1 MITFYER
8 MSDLFAAGTPFVCA
22 TIVDTQGSVPAD
34 AGSKMLI
41 TSEGAF
47 FGTVGGGKIEN
58 RVIQEAKA
66 MLRAAGVA
74 STSGKG
80 DAIAKFF
87 EWSLNRDI
95 GMTCGGSMRVYLEAF
110 NHRAWN
116 ITIFGAGHVANALIT
131 LLSKLDCRITCIDSR
146 VEWLDKLPES
156 TKVRRVLLSEMK
168 EFVPEIP
175 KDSFVLLM
183 TMGHSSDKPI
193 LLEIL
198 SRWKD
203 VKYPYLG
210 VIGSDAKAARIRKD
224 ISEAGLPEELCKVFF
239 CPIGLPLGSNHP
251 QEIAVSVAAQLLQ
264 VRDAEGVANAANA
277 KAHPENAKASAAN
290 AKAQAETSEAH
301 VATKRAE

>member
-8 MSDLFAAGTPFVCA
+8 MSDLFAAGIPFVCA

-34 AGSKMLI
+34 VGAKMLV
-41 TSEGAF
+41 TADGAY
-47 FGTVGGGKIEN
+47 FGTVGGGKIEA
-58 RVIQEAKA
+58 RVILEAKA
-66 MLRAAGVA
+66 MLQAAGLA
-74 STSGKG
+74 GMGGKE
-80 DAIAKFF
+80 DATAKFF

-116 ITIFGAGHVANALIT
+116 ITVFGAGHVGNALISV
-131 LLSKLDCRITCIDSR
+131 LEKLDCRITCIDSR

-156 TKVRRVLLSEMK
+156 PKLRRVLLTEMK

-175 KDSFVLLM
+175 SDSFVLLM

-198 SRWKD
+198 NRWKN
-203 VKYPYLG
+203 VKFPYLG
-210 VIGSDAKAARIRKD
+210 VIGSDAKAARLRKD
-224 ISEAGLPEELCKVFF
+224 IAEAGLPEELSKVFF

-251 QEIAVSVAAQLLQ
+251 QEIAVSIAAQLLQ
-264 VRDAEGVANAANA
+264 VRDQAVVSGKINKTKDAA
-277 KAHPENAKASAAN
+277 ASA
-290 AKAQAETSEAH
+290 H
-301 VATKRAE
+301 LD

>member
-8 MSDLFAAGTPFVCA
+8 MSDLFAAGIPFVCA

-34 AGSKMLI
+34 VGAKMLV
-41 TSEGAF
+41 TADGAY
-47 FGTVGGGKIEN
+47 FGTVGGGKIEA
-58 RVIQEAKA
+58 RVILEAKA
-66 MLRAAGVA
+66 MLQAAGLA
-74 STSGKG
+74 GMGGKE
-80 DAIAKFF
+80 DATAKFF

-116 ITIFGAGHVANALIT
+116 ITVFGAGHVGNALISV
-131 LLSKLDCRITCIDSR
+131 LEKLDCRITCIDSR

-156 TKVRRVLLSEMK
+156 PKLRRVLLTEMK

-175 KDSFVLLM
+175 SDSFVLLM

-198 SRWKD
+198 NRWKN
-203 VKYPYLG
+203 VKFPYLG
-210 VIGSDAKAARIRKD
+210 VIGSDAKAARLRKD
-224 ISEAGLPEELCKVFF
+224 IAEAGLPEELSKVFF

-251 QEIAVSVAAQLLQ
+251 QEIAVSITAQLLQ
-264 VRDAEGVANAANA
+264 VRDQAVVSGKINKTKDAA
-277 KAHPENAKASAAN
+277 ASA
-290 AKAQAETSEAH
+290 H
-301 VATKRAE
+301 VD

>member
-8 MSDLFAAGTPFVCA
+8 MSDLIATGTPFVCA

-34 AGSKMLI
+34 IGAKMLV
-41 TSEGAF
+41 TADGAH
-47 FGTVGGGKIEN
+47 FGTVGGGKIEA
-58 RVIQEAKA
+58 RVIQESKE
-66 MLRAAGVA
+66 MLKSAGLA
-74 STSGKG
+74 GTSGKE
-80 DAIAKFF
+80 DSTAKFF

-116 ITIFGAGHVANALIT
+116 ITVFGAGHVANALVS
-131 LLSKLDCRITCIDSR
+131 LLEKLDCRITCIDSR
-146 VEWLDKLPES
+146 VEWLDKLPDS
-156 TKVRRVLLSEMK
+156 PKLRRVLLSEMK

-175 KDSFVLLM
+175 NDSFVLLM

-203 VKYPYLG
+203 VKFPYLG

-224 ISEAGLPEELCKVFF
+224 IAEAGLPDELSKVFF

-264 VRDAEGVANAANA
+264 VRDASVTAGAPQSAVSPDAASVAD
-277 KAHPENAKASAAN
+277 
-290 AKAQAETSEAH
+290 
-301 VATKRAE
+301 

>member
-34 AGSKMLI
+34 AGSKMI
-41 TSEGAF
+41 VTADGAY

-66 MLRAAGVA
+66 MLKAAGLVG
-74 STSGKG
+74 TSGKE

-116 ITIFGAGHVANALIT
+116 ITIFGAGHVGNALISM
-131 LLSKLDCRITCIDSR
+131 LNKLDCRITCVDSR

-156 TKVRRVLLSEMK
+156 TKIRRVLLTEMK

-175 KDSFVLLM
+175 RDSFVLLM

-193 LLEIL
+193 LLDIL
-198 SRWKD
+198 QNWKNIQF
-203 VKYPYLG
+203 PYLG
-210 VIGSDAKAARIRKD
+210 VIGSDAKAARLRKD
-224 ISEAGLPEELCKVFF
+224 IAEAGLPDELSKVYF

-251 QEIAVSVAAQLLQ
+251 QEIAVSITAQLLQ
-264 VRDAEGVANAANA
+264 IRDATVAAGAD
-277 KAHPENAKASAAN
+277 ASASVPIE
-290 AKAQAETSEAH
+290 K
-301 VATKRAE
+301 

>member
-34 AGSKMLI
+34 AGAKMLV
-41 TSEGAF
+41 TADGAY
-47 FGTVGGGKIEN
+47 FGTVGGGKIEG
-58 RVIQEAKA
+58 RVIEEAKA
-66 MLRAAGVA
+66 MLQAAGVA
-74 STSGKG
+74 ASSGKE

-87 EWSLNRDI
+87 DWSLNRDI

-116 ITIFGAGHVANALIT
+116 ITIFGAGHVGNALIN
-131 LLSKLDCRITCIDSR
+131 LLNKLDCRITCIDSR

-156 TKVRRVLLSEMK
+156 TKIRRVLLTEMK
-168 EFVPEIP
+168 DFVEETP

-183 TMGHSSDKPI
+183 TMGHSTDKPI

-198 SRWKD
+198 KRWKD

-210 VIGSDAKAARIRKD
+210 VIGSDAKAARLRKD
-224 ISEAGLPEELCKVFF
+224 ISEAGLPDELSKVFF

-251 QEIAVSVAAQLLQ
+251 QEIAVSVSAQLLQ
-264 VRDAEGVANAANA
+264 VRDAVVAAAA
-277 KAHPENAKASAAN
+277 KAHSV
-290 AKAQAETSEAH
+290 S
-301 VATKRAE
+301 

>member
-34 AGSKMLI
+34 AGAKMLV
-41 TSEGAF
+41 TADGAY
-47 FGTVGGGKIEN
+47 FGTVGGGKIEG
-58 RVIQEAKA
+58 RVIEEAKA
-66 MLRAAGVA
+66 MLQAAGVA
-74 STSGKG
+74 ASSGKE

-87 EWSLNRDI
+87 DWSLNRDI
-95 GMTCGGSMRVYLEAF
+95 GMTCGGSTRVYLEAF

-116 ITIFGAGHVANALIT
+116 ITIFGAGHVGNALIN
-131 LLSKLDCRITCIDSR
+131 LLNKLDCRITCIDSR

-156 TKVRRVLLSEMK
+156 TKIRRVLLTEMK
-168 EFVPEIP
+168 DFVEETP

-183 TMGHSSDKPI
+183 TMGHSTDKPI

-198 SRWKD
+198 KRWKD

-210 VIGSDAKAARIRKD
+210 VIGSDAKAARLRKD
-224 ISEAGLPEELCKVFF
+224 ISEAGLPDELSKVFF

-251 QEIAVSVAAQLLQ
+251 QEIAVSVSAQLLQ
-264 VRDAEGVANAANA
+264 VRDAVVAAAA
-277 KAHPENAKASAAN
+277 KAHSV
-290 AKAQAETSEAH
+290 S
-301 VATKRAE
+301 

>member
-1 MITFYER
+1 VITFYER

-34 AGSKMLI
+34 AGAKLLV
-41 TSEGAF
+41 TADGAY
-47 FGTVGGGKIEN
+47 FGTVGGGKIEL

-66 MLRAAGVA
+66 MLTEAGVA
-74 STSGKG
+74 STSGKE
-80 DAIAKFF
+80 DAIARFF

-116 ITIFGAGHVANALIT
+116 ITIFGAGHVANALVN
-131 LLSKLDCRITCIDSR
+131 LLSKLDCRITCIDPR
-146 VEWLDKLPES
+146 VEWLDKLPDS
-156 TKVRRVLLSEMK
+156 TKVRRVLLKEMK

-175 KDSFVLLM
+175 SESFVLLL

-210 VIGSDAKAARIRKD
+210 VIGSNAKAARIRKD
-224 ISEAGLPEELCKVFF
+224 IAEAGLPEELSKVFF
-239 CPIGLPLGSNHP
+239 CPVGLPLGSSHP

-264 VRDAEGVANAANA
+264 VRDAAVAANA
-277 KAHPENAKASAAN
+277 TAPAVTN
-290 AKAQAETSEAH
+290 
-301 VATKRAE
+301 RAE

>member
-8 MSDLFAAGTPFVCA
+8 MSDLISTGTPFVCA

-34 AGSKMLI
+34 IGAKMLV
-41 TSEGAF
+41 TADGAY
-47 FGTVGGGKIEN
+47 FGTVGGGKIEA
-58 RVIQEAKA
+58 RVIQESKA
-66 MLRAAGVA
+66 MLKSAGLA
-74 STSGKG
+74 GTSGKE
-80 DAIAKFF
+80 DSTAKFF

-116 ITIFGAGHVANALIT
+116 ITVFGAGHVANALIC
-131 LLSKLDCRITCIDSR
+131 LLEKLDCRITCIDSR
-146 VEWLDKLPES
+146 VEWLDKLPDS
-156 TKVRRVLLSEMK
+156 PKLRRVLLTEMK
-168 EFVPEIP
+168 EFVRDIP
-175 KDSFVLLM
+175 SDSFVLLM

-203 VKYPYLG
+203 VKFPYLG

-224 ISEAGLPEELCKVFF
+224 IAEAGLPDELSKVFY

-264 VRDAEGVANAANA
+264 VRDEAVTPSVSNPAGAENLI
-277 KAHPENAKASAAN
+277 
-290 AKAQAETSEAH
+290 
-301 VATKRAE
+301 

>member
-8 MSDLFAAGTPFVCA
+8 MSDLISTGTPFVCA

-34 AGSKMLI
+34 IGAKMLV
-41 TSEGAF
+41 TADGAY
-47 FGTVGGGKIEN
+47 FGTVGGGKIEA
-58 RVIQEAKA
+58 RVIQESKA
-66 MLRAAGVA
+66 MLKSAGLA
-74 STSGKG
+74 GTSGKE
-80 DAIAKFF
+80 DSTAKFF

-116 ITIFGAGHVANALIT
+116 ITVFGAGHVANALIC
-131 LLSKLDCRITCIDSR
+131 LLEKLDCRITCIDSR
-146 VEWLDKLPES
+146 VEWLDKLPDS
-156 TKVRRVLLSEMK
+156 PKLRRVLLTEMK
-168 EFVPEIP
+168 EFVRDIP
-175 KDSFVLLM
+175 SDSFVLLM

-203 VKYPYLG
+203 VKFPYLG

-224 ISEAGLPEELCKVFF
+224 IAEAGLPDELSKVFY

-264 VRDAEGVANAANA
+264 VRDQAVTPSVSNPAGAENLI
-277 KAHPENAKASAAN
+277 
-290 AKAQAETSEAH
+290 
-301 VATKRAE
+301 

>member
-34 AGSKMLI
+34 VGAKMLI
-41 TSEGAF
+41 TADGAY
-47 FGTVGGGKIEN
+47 FGTVGGGKIET
-58 RVIQEAKA
+58 RVIQESKA
-66 MLRAAGVA
+66 MLQAAGLI
-74 STSGKG
+74 SSNGKE

-95 GMTCGGSMRVYLEAF
+95 GMTCGGSMRVYIEAF

-116 ITIFGAGHVANALIT
+116 ITIFGAGHVGNAVVS
-131 LLSKLDCRITCIDSR
+131 LLEKLDCRITCIDSR
-146 VEWLDKLPES
+146 VEWLDRLPDS
-156 TKVRRVLLSEMK
+156 PKIRRVLLDEMK
-168 EFVPEIP
+168 EFVAEIP

-198 SRWKD
+198 KRWNQ
-203 VKYPYLG
+203 VQYPYLG
-210 VIGSDAKAARIRKD
+210 VIGSDAKAARLRKD
-224 ISEAGLPEELCKVFF
+224 IDEAGLPSDLSKVFH

-264 VRDAEGVANAANA
+264 VRDAVG
-277 KAHPENAKASAAN
+277 ASLVR
-290 AKAQAETSEAH
+290 S
-301 VATKRAE
+301 

>member
-8 MSDLFAAGTPFVCA
+8 MSDLFAAGIPFVCA

-34 AGSKMLI
+34 VGAKMLV
-41 TSEGAF
+41 TADGAY
-47 FGTVGGGKIEN
+47 FGTVGGGKIEA
-58 RVIQEAKA
+58 RVILEAKA
-66 MLRAAGVA
+66 MLQAAGLA
-74 STSGKG
+74 GMGGKE
-80 DAIAKFF
+80 DATAKFF

-116 ITIFGAGHVANALIT
+116 ITVFGAGHVGNALISV
-131 LLSKLDCRITCIDSR
+131 LEKLDCRITCIDSR

-156 TKVRRVLLSEMK
+156 PKLRRVLLTEMK

-175 KDSFVLLM
+175 SDSFVLLM

-198 SRWKD
+198 NRWKN
-203 VKYPYLG
+203 VKFPYLG
-210 VIGSDAKAARIRKD
+210 VIGSDAKAARLRKD
-224 ISEAGLPEELCKVFF
+224 IAEAGLPEELSKVFF

-251 QEIAVSVAAQLLQ
+251 QEIAVSITAQLLQ
-264 VRDAEGVANAANA
+264 VRDQAVVSGKINKPKDAA
-277 KAHPENAKASAAN
+277 ASA
-290 AKAQAETSEAH
+290 H
-301 VATKRAE
+301 LD

>member
-34 AGSKMLI
+34 VGSKMLV

-58 RVIQEAKA
+58 RVIEEAIA
-66 MLRAAGVA
+66 MLKAAGIA
-74 STSGKG
+74 STSGKE

-131 LLSKLDCRITCIDSR
+131 LLSKLDCRITCIDPR
-146 VEWLDKLPES
+146 VEWLDKLPET
-156 TKVRRVLLSEMK
+156 TKVRKVLLSEMK
-168 EFVPEIP
+168 EFVPDIP
-175 KDSFVLLM
+175 NDSFVLLM

-198 SRWKD
+198 NRWID
-203 VKYPYLG
+203 VKFPYLG

-224 ISEAGLPEELCKVFF
+224 ISEAGLPEALSKVFF

-264 VRDAEGVANAANA
+264 VRDAEVVANAANA
-277 KAHPENAKASAAN
+277 NANSAN
-290 AKAQAETSEAH
+290 AKEHADHTKEHA
-301 VATKRAE
+301 ATNRAE

>member
-8 MSDLFAAGTPFVCA
+8 MSDLFAEGTPFVCA

-34 AGSKMLI
+34 VGAKMLV
-41 TSEGAF
+41 TADGAY

-66 MLRAAGVA
+66 MLKAAGLVG
-74 STSGKG
+74 TSGKE
-80 DAIAKFF
+80 DAIARFF

-116 ITIFGAGHVANALIT
+116 ITIFGAGHVGNALIN
-131 LLSKLDCRITCIDSR
+131 LLNKLDCRITCVDSR

-156 TKVRRVLLSEMK
+156 AKIRRVLLSEMK
-168 EFVPEIP
+168 QFVPEIP
-175 KDSFVLLM
+175 RDSFVLLM

-198 SRWKD
+198 QNWKD
-203 VKYPYLG
+203 VQFPYVG
-210 VIGSDAKAARIRKD
+210 VIGSDAKAARLRKD
-224 ISEAGLPEELCKVFF
+224 IAEAGLPDELSKVYY
-239 CPIGLPLGSNHP
+239 CPIGLALGSNHP
-251 QEIAVSVAAQLLQ
+251 QEIAVSVTAQLLQ
-264 VRDAEGVANAANA
+264 VRDAIVA
-277 KAHPENAKASAAN
+277 ASASVDAD
-290 AKAQAETSEAH
+290 AEAQSSVSIEKS
-301 VATKRAE
+301 

>member
-8 MSDLFAAGTPFVCA
+8 MSDLFAAGIPFVCA

-34 AGSKMLI
+34 VGAKMLV
-41 TSEGAF
+41 TADGAY
-47 FGTVGGGKIEN
+47 FGTVGGGKIEA
-58 RVIQEAKA
+58 RVILEAKA
-66 MLRAAGVA
+66 MLQAAGLA
-74 STSGKG
+74 GTGGKE
-80 DAIAKFF
+80 DATAKFF

-116 ITIFGAGHVANALIT
+116 ITVFGAGHVGNALISV
-131 LLSKLDCRITCIDSR
+131 LEKLDCRITCIDSR

-156 TKVRRVLLSEMK
+156 PKLRRVLLTEMK

-175 KDSFVLLM
+175 SDSFVLLM

-198 SRWKD
+198 NRWKN
-203 VKYPYLG
+203 VKFPYLG
-210 VIGSDAKAARIRKD
+210 VIGSDAKAARLRKD
-224 ISEAGLPEELCKVFF
+224 IAEAGLPEELSKVFF

-251 QEIAVSVAAQLLQ
+251 QEIAVSITAQLLQ
-264 VRDAEGVANAANA
+264 VRDQAVVSGKINKTKDAA
-277 KAHPENAKASAAN
+277 ASA
-290 AKAQAETSEAH
+290 H
-301 VATKRAE
+301 LD

>member
-8 MSDLFAAGTPFVCA
+8 MSDLIATGTPFVCA

-34 AGSKMLI
+34 IGAKMLV
-41 TSEGAF
+41 TADGAH
-47 FGTVGGGKIEN
+47 FGTVGGGKIEA
-58 RVIQEAKA
+58 RVIQESKE
-66 MLRAAGVA
+66 MLKSAGLA
-74 STSGKG
+74 GASGKE
-80 DAIAKFF
+80 DSTAKFF

-116 ITIFGAGHVANALIT
+116 ITVFGAGHVANALIS
-131 LLSKLDCRITCIDSR
+131 LLEKLDCRITCIDSR
-146 VEWLDKLPES
+146 VEWLDKLPDS
-156 TKVRRVLLSEMK
+156 PKLRRVLLSEMR

-175 KDSFVLLM
+175 NDSFVLLM

-198 SRWKD
+198 SRWEE
-203 VKYPYLG
+203 VKFPYLG

-224 ISEAGLPEELCKVFF
+224 IAEAGLPEELSKVFY

-264 VRDAEGVANAANA
+264 VRDSSITAGSPQSAGSPDAA
-277 KAHPENAKASAAN
+277 S
-290 AKAQAETSEAH
+290 
-301 VATKRAE
+301 VVD

>member
-1 MITFYER
+1 VITFYER

-34 AGSKMLI
+34 AGAKLLV
-41 TSEGAF
+41 TADGAY
-47 FGTVGGGKIEN
+47 FGTVGGGKIEL

-66 MLRAAGVA
+66 MLTEAGVA
-74 STSGKG
+74 STSGKE
-80 DAIAKFF
+80 DAIARFF

-116 ITIFGAGHVANALIT
+116 ITIFGAGHVANALVN
-131 LLSKLDCRITCIDSR
+131 LLSKLDCRITCIDPR
-146 VEWLDKLPES
+146 VEWLDKLPDS
-156 TKVRRVLLSEMK
+156 TKVRRVLLKEMK

-175 KDSFVLLM
+175 SESFVLLL

-210 VIGSDAKAARIRKD
+210 VIGSNAKAARIRKD
-224 ISEAGLPEELCKVFF
+224 IAEAGLPEELSKVFF
-239 CPIGLPLGSNHP
+239 CPVGLPLGSSHP

-264 VRDAEGVANAANA
+264 VRDAAAAANA
-277 KAHPENAKASAAN
+277 TAPAVTN
-290 AKAQAETSEAH
+290 
-301 VATKRAE
+301 RAE

>member
-34 AGSKMLI
+34 AGSKMLV
-41 TSEGAF
+41 TADGAY

-66 MLRAAGVA
+66 MLKAAGLVG
-74 STSGKG
+74 TSGKE

-116 ITIFGAGHVANALIT
+116 ITIFGAGHVGNALIGM
-131 LLSKLDCRITCIDSR
+131 LNKLDCRITCVDSR

-156 TKVRRVLLSEMK
+156 TKIRRQLLNEMK
-168 EFVPEIP
+168 DFVPDIP

-198 SRWKD
+198 QNWKN
-203 VKYPYLG
+203 VQFPYLG
-210 VIGSDAKAARIRKD
+210 VIGSDAKAARLRKD
-224 ISEAGLPEELCKVFF
+224 IVEAGLPDELSKVYF

-251 QEIAVSVAAQLLQ
+251 QEIAVSVTAQLLQ
-264 VRDAEGVANAANA
+264 VRDANVI
-277 KAHPENAKASAAN
+277 ASSGASTD
-290 AKAQAETSEAH
+290 QRSEKSS
-301 VATKRAE
+301 VSIEQN

>member
-1 MITFYER
+1 VITFYER

-34 AGSKMLI
+34 AGAKMLV
-41 TSEGAF
+41 TADGAY
-47 FGTVGGGKIEN
+47 FGTVGGGKIEG
-58 RVIQEAKA
+58 RVIEEAKA
-66 MLRAAGVA
+66 MLQAAGVA
-74 STSGKG
+74 ASSGKE

-87 EWSLNRDI
+87 DWSLNRDI

-116 ITIFGAGHVANALIT
+116 ITIFGAGHVGNALIN
-131 LLSKLDCRITCIDSR
+131 LLNKLDCRITCIDSR

-156 TKVRRVLLSEMK
+156 TKIRRVLLTEMK
-168 EFVPEIP
+168 DFVEETP

-183 TMGHSSDKPI
+183 TMGHSTDKPI

-198 SRWKD
+198 KRWKD

-210 VIGSDAKAARIRKD
+210 VIGSDAKAARLRKD
-224 ISEAGLPEELCKVFF
+224 ISEAGLPDELSKVFF

-251 QEIAVSVAAQLLQ
+251 QEIAVSVSAQLLQ
-264 VRDAEGVANAANA
+264 VRDAVVAAAA
-277 KAHPENAKASAAN
+277 KAHSV
-290 AKAQAETSEAH
+290 S
-301 VATKRAE
+301 

>member
-34 AGSKMLI
+34 AGSKILV
-41 TSEGAF
+41 TADGAY
-47 FGTVGGGKIEN
+47 FGTVGGGKIES

-66 MLRAAGVA
+66 MLTGAGVA
-74 STSGKG
+74 SASGKE

-87 EWSLNRDI
+87 QWSLSRDI

-110 NHRAWN
+110 NHRSWN
-116 ITIFGAGHVANALIT
+116 LTIFGAGHVANALINI
-131 LLSKLDCRITCIDSR
+131 LNKLDCRITCIDPR
-146 VEWLDKLPES
+146 VEWLDKLPDS
-156 TKVRRVLLSEMK
+156 AKVRRVLLTEMK
-168 EFVPEIP
+168 DFVPEISS
-175 KDSFVLLM
+175 DSFVLLM

-203 VKYPYLG
+203 TKYPYLG

-224 ISEAGLPEELCKVFF
+224 IIEAGLPEQLCKVFF
-239 CPIGLPLGSNHP
+239 CPIGLPLGSSHP
-251 QEIAVSVAAQLLQ
+251 QEIAISAAAQLLQ
-264 VRDAEGVANAANA
+264 VRDALVAAG
-277 KAHPENAKASAAN
+277 
-290 AKAQAETSEAH
+290 
-301 VATKRAE
+301 ATACLATNRKE

>member
-8 MSDLFAAGTPFVCA
+8 MSDLIATGTPFVCA

-34 AGSKMLI
+34 IGAKMLV
-41 TSEGAF
+41 TADGAH
-47 FGTVGGGKIEN
+47 FGTVGGGKIEA
-58 RVIQEAKA
+58 RVIQESKV
-66 MLRAAGVA
+66 MLKSAGLA
-74 STSGKG
+74 GTSGKE
-80 DAIAKFF
+80 DSTAKFF

-116 ITIFGAGHVANALIT
+116 ITVFGAGHVANALIS
-131 LLSKLDCRITCIDSR
+131 LLEKLDCRITCIDSR
-146 VEWLDKLPES
+146 VEWLDKLPDS
-156 TKVRRVLLSEMK
+156 PKLRRVLLTEMK

-175 KDSFVLLM
+175 NDSFVLLM

-198 SRWKD
+198 SRWD
-203 VKYPYLG
+203 GVKFPYLG

-224 ISEAGLPEELCKVFF
+224 IAEAGLPEELSKVFY

-264 VRDAEGVANAANA
+264 VRDASVTAGAAQSAVSPDAASVAD
-277 KAHPENAKASAAN
+277 
-290 AKAQAETSEAH
+290 
-301 VATKRAE
+301 

>member
-34 AGSKMLI
+34 AGSKILV
-41 TSEGAF
+41 TEDGAY

-58 RVIQEAKA
+58 RVIQEAKE
-66 MLRAAGVA
+66 MLKAAGLVG
-74 STSGKG
+74 TSGKE

-116 ITIFGAGHVANALIT
+116 ITIFGAGHVGNALIN
-131 LLSKLDCRITCIDSR
+131 LLNKLDCRITCVDSR

-156 TKVRRVLLSEMK
+156 PKIRRVLLTEMK

-175 KDSFVLLM
+175 RDSFVLLM

-193 LLEIL
+193 LMEIL
-198 SRWKD
+198 KNWQN
-203 VKYPYLG
+203 VQFPYLG
-210 VIGSDAKAARIRKD
+210 VIGSDAKAARLRKD
-224 ISEAGLPEELCKVFF
+224 VAEAGLPDELSKVYF

-251 QEIAVSVAAQLLQ
+251 QEIAVSVSAQLLQ
-264 VRDAEGVANAANA
+264 VRDAAVAAGL
-277 KAHPENAKASAAN
+277 
-290 AKAQAETSEAH
+290 KAQSAVSSELS
-301 VATKRAE
+301 